1 MGKDSGTKCSHCGN
15 HGHNSR
21 TCTEKTTKTVKLF
34 GVKIS
39 SSPHKREDPM
49 KKSFSMGNLQALAM
63 EHDEELEDNK
73 DIDRGY
79 LSDGPVRSKKDG
91 HERKKGVPW
100 TTEEHRTFL
109 EGLKKLGKGDWRGIS
124 RIYVTTRTPAQV
136 ASHAQKYF
144 LRQAAATKKKRRSS
158 LFDMEI
164 NEPVVPAIANQV
176 AALGMQS
183 PSPSTPMLRTRSF
196 PAFGGIP
203 YMVGSPRGPMAVP
216 VVNICNVGY
225 GYQHKPLNN
234 SGFGHNSYVSQ
245 PYMNMFSPPAAPK
258 CTKPNSGS
266 SVNTE
271 LKLGMAPADVG
282 DRAKLPTHTSN
293 MNGAIGVI

>member
-1 MGKDSGTKCSHCGN
+1 MGKDSGMKCSHCGN

-63 EHDEELEDNK
+63 EHADELDDNK

-164 NEPVVPAIANQV
+164 NEPVVPAIAKQV

-183 PSPSTPMLRTRSF
+183 PSPNTPMLRTRSF

-203 YMVGSPRGPMAVP
+203 YMVGSPRGPMAIP
-216 VVNICNVGY
+216 VVNICNIGY
-225 GYQHKPLNN
+225 GYQPKPLNN
-234 SGFGHNSYVSQ
+234 SGSGYNSYVSQ
-245 PYMNMFSPPAAPK
+245 PYMNPFSPSAAPK
-258 CTKPNSGS
+258 CRQPHNGS

-282 DRAKLPTHTSN
+282 DRATLPSHTSN